1 MNLAWEAALCADKSG
16 FDRED
21 ISYVPSLNGSP
32 YVEVVLDKLNAT
44 KLTRPEVEINPL
56 YRFSNLFA
64 DMFNINLNEYQTS
77 RELFFDIYLHYMV
90 QLDLRQGLSRK
101 QYQLR
106 YILKDLL
113 ADVCEIRSDEVILQM
128 EPGQIAVLL
137 RLVWKLYRCGSSIL
151 LFKEVMKAI
160 YPDSIIY
167 ESREK
172 ANQLLIY
179 IGEKETERNKRQ
191 MDLLRAVFLPITKQV
206 SLFWEH
212 HFGIIGVSETM
223 VLDEMVLF

>member
-16 FDRED
+16 FDREEVRY
-21 ISYVPSLNGSP
+21 IPSRNCSP
-32 YVEVVLDKLNAT
+32 YVEVILENLNAT
-44 KLTRPEVEINPL
+44 TLTHSEVEINPL
-56 YRFSNLFA
+56 YRFSNLFS
-64 DMFNINLNEYQTS
+64 DMFDINLNEYQMS
-77 RELFFDIYLHYMV
+77 RKLFFDIFLHYIV

-106 YILKDLL
+106 YILKDFL
-113 ADVCEIRSDEVILQM
+113 ADVCEVQSESVILQM
-128 EPGQIAVLL
+128 EPEHVAVLL

-160 YPDSIIY
+160 YPSSIIY

-179 IGEKETERNKRQ
+179 IGEKKTEKSRGQ
-191 MDLLRAVFLPITKQV
+191 MELLQAVFLPINKQV
-206 SLFWEH
+206 YLFWEH
-212 HFGIIGVSETM
+212 HFGIIGIDQTM
-223 VLDEMVLF
+223 ILDEMVVF

>member
-1 MNLAWEAALCADKSG
+1 MNLAWEAAICADKSG

-21 ISYVPSLNGSP
+21 IRYVPSKNSSP
-32 YVEVVLDKLNAT
+32 YVEVILENLNAT
-44 KLTRPEVEINPL
+44 TLTQPEVEINPL
-56 YRFSNLFA
+56 YRFAALFSN
-64 DMFNINLNEYQTS
+64 MFDINLSEYQKS
-77 RELFFDIYLHYMV
+77 RELFFDIYIHYIV

-113 ADVCEIRSDEVILQM
+113 ADVCEINSESVILQM
-128 EPGQIAVLL
+128 EPEHVAVLL

-151 LFKEVMKAI
+151 LFKEVMKVI
-160 YPDSIIY
+160 YPSSIIY

-179 IGEKETERNKRQ
+179 IGEKETEKSRGQ
-191 MDLLRAVFLPITKQV
+191 MELLQAIFVPINKQV
-206 SLFWEH
+206 YLFWEH
-212 HFGIIGVSETM
+212 HFGIIGIDETM
-223 VLDEMVLF
+223 ILDELVLF